1 MNPNSKKDTFFG
13 HPRGLSTLFFTE
25 MWERFSYYGMKAI
38 LLYYMYYSVT
48 QGGLGFNKVTAA
60 SMMSIYGSLVYLSS
74 VAGGFVSDRLLGSFK
89 TVLIG
94 GILIMLGHIVLA
106 TPFGATALFSSM
118 FLIIL
123 GTGFLKPNVSDMVG
137 ALYSKEDKRRDSAFS
152 IFVFGI
158 NFGAFI
164 APYLVGTLGQEVN
177 FHLGFSLA
185 ALGMAF
191 GLIKYWKDSKKY
203 LPSVTFKPT
212 APIARDDLKP
222 IIKKSLLAVILI
234 VIVVAAMIITG
245 RAGIDDI
252 INLLTIVAVLV
263 PLVYFVIILRSQ
275 KITKDERSKVWAY
288 VPLFIASMLFW
299 SIEEQGSVVLALFAD
314 DQTRLTLD
322 ILGFSFNFPSSYF
335 QSLNPLFI
343 MLYVPFFAWLWT
355 KLGSKQPS
363 SPVKFSYGL
372 VIAGLSFVWM
382 TIPILLFGANVR
394 VSPIWLIVSWAI
406 VIVAEMLISPIGLSI
421 TNKLAPRAFQ
431 AQMMSI
437 WFLSNSAAQAINA
450 QIVRFYTKG
459 TEVAYFG
466 IVGLITVLFG
476 ILLFFYAPKIK
487 QLMLGNQ

>member
-1 MNPNSKKDTFFG
+1 MSFNPNDKSFFG

-48 QGGLGFNKVTAA
+48 KGGLGFDKVTAA
-60 SMMSIYGSLVYLSS
+60 SIMSIYGSLVYLSS
-74 VAGGFVSDRLLGSFK
+74 IVGGFVSDRLLGSRK

-94 GILIMLGHIVLA
+94 GILIMFGHIVLA
-106 TPFGATALFSSM
+106 TPFGAPALFISM
-118 FLIIL
+118 ALIIF
-123 GTGFLKPNVSDMVG
+123 GTGFLKPNISDMVG
-137 ALYSKEDKRRDSAFS
+137 SLYAKDDERRDSAFS

-158 NFGAFI
+158 NFGAFM
-164 APYLVGTLGQEVN
+164 APYLVGTLGQKVN

-185 ALGMAF
+185 AIGMAF
-191 GLIKYWKDSKKY
+191 GLIKYLKDGKEY
-203 LPSVTFKPT
+203 LPESNLVPSDPISKEDLNPVLKKFGLSV
-212 APIARDDLKP
+212 
-222 IIKKSLLAVILI
+222 IIIAVI
-234 VIVVAAMIITG
+234 VAIMAGTG
-245 RAGIDDI
+245 SLTVANV
-252 INLLTIVAVLV
+252 INLLTLIAVLI
-263 PLVYFVIILRSQ
+263 PLVYFILIIRSS
-275 KITKDERSKVWAY
+275 KITSEERSRVWAY

-314 DQTRLTLD
+314 EQTRLTLD
-322 ILGFSFNFPSSYF
+322 IFGLSINFPSSYF

-343 MLYVPFFAWLWT
+343 MLYVPFFAWMWT

-372 VIAGLSFVWM
+372 VFAGLSFIWM
-382 TIPILLFGANVR
+382 MLPVMFFGADTK
-394 VSPIWLIVSWAI
+394 VSPLWLIMSWAI

-421 TNKLAPRAFQ
+421 TTKLAPKAFQ

-450 QIVRFYTKG
+450 QIVKYYTKG

-466 IVGLITVLFG
+466 IVGIITVIFG
-476 ILLFFYAPKIK
+476 IILFFYAPKIK
-487 QLMLGNQ
+487 QLMSGVH